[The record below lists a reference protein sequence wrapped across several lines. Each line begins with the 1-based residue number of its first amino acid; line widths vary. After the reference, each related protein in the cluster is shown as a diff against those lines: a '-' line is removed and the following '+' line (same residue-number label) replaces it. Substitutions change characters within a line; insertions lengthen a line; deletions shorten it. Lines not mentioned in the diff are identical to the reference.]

1 MYRRSA
7 SLKGNRT
14 PWCACLS
21 NRQLEYLAGG
31 GPGRR
36 SLDRRRLSGPL
47 RRPHSC
53 TDPTSTRRSVDL
65 ERQLP
70 HRPAEPPRRCRGPA
84 SVQADDYATA
94 RQRRDAAAPCARS
107 RNRLLIMRDSA
118 SNRAATLELP
128 THLSPFKAHASRRPG
143 RRASSVT
150 LHGAALRSPIT
161 LLGRLARRRLR
172 SGRAPAP
179 RSGPRSACQAVRGW
193 PVRRLAG

>member
-107 RNRLLIMRDSA
+107 RNRLLIMRDFRDVSPRQA
-118 SNRAATLELP
+118 ETANNLRVGGTAVRVQAPIARPVP
-128 THLSPFKAHASRRPG
+128 T
-143 RRASSVT
+143 
-150 LHGAALRSPIT
+150 
-161 LLGRLARRRLR
+161 LARRRPSIFSR
-172 SGRAPAP
+172 ISVRCGR
-179 RSGPRSACQAVRGW
+179 GK
-193 PVRRLAG
+193 